1 MSDERKPPRVE
12 ILGGDGLHNRVR
24 YWYDD
29 DEDGGL
35 ARTLDQFLEGF
46 FWRKLERQL
55 AECDEILRAAGYE
68 KGAYPCGD
76 GVADPYS
83 EAWYAGQVGLRC
95 HLVLDRHRDGR
106 EDSEMMLAQI
116 MEIGR
121 LCAEWTWRLS
131 YRPSIL
137 TGAKV
142 RRGSAQGGLG
152 RKGAL
157 EPGTNQ
163 VLEEMARLVESGK
176 KVKEAAEI
184 LARKGTGASA
194 AANRQAWYRH
204 RKL

>member
-1 MSDERKPPRVE
+1 
-12 ILGGDGLHNRVR
+12 
-24 YWYDD
+24 
-29 DEDGGL
+29 
-35 ARTLDQFLEGF
+35 
-46 FWRKLERQL
+46 
-55 AECDEILRAAGYE
+55 
-68 KGAYPCGD
+68 
-76 GVADPYS
+76 
-83 EAWYAGQVGLRC
+83 
-95 HLVLDRHRDGR
+95 
-106 EDSEMMLAQI
+106 MMLAQI

-184 LARKGTGASA
+184 LARKALVPAPPRTAKLGIDTESCDTP
-194 AANRQAWYRH
+194 RH
-204 RKL
+204 CHNTLCHFPT